1 MAEDAAAPFDDAV
14 LLALVLGAHGLK
26 GEVKMKIFA
35 ENPEALKSYGAL
47 TSGDGRQFEVSSLRA
62 VKGEEALVQLK
73 GFLDRNA
80 AESLNGQHL
89 YVPRSALPDPDEEEF
104 YHADLIGLR
113 AEDESG
119 KVLGKIIGIQN
130 FGAGD
135 LIEIADEKGT
145 TRFVAFTR
153 ETIPLVDLDAGRVVV
168 GAAREED

>member
-62 VKGEEALVQLK
+62 VKGDEALVQLK

-153 ETIPLVDLDAGRVVV
+153 ETIPVVDLDAGRVVV
-168 GAAREED
+168 GAAGEED